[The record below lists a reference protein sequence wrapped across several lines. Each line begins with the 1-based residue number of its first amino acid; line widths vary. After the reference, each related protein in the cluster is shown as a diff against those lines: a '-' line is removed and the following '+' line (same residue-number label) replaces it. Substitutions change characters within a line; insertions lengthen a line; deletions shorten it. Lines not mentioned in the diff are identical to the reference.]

1 MRCYSPVQV
10 RASVD
15 YSSDPTQYHIGYT
28 SMFAEA
34 VGVAP
39 FKDNFWTT
47 SVQPGNPG
55 SKLMFTVTCLGP
67 LVLRGTVGARHDG
80 LLHQFSP
87 LLLCLVSLRRMCQS
101 TPRCCQSTSF
111 SACPFFACLRLFPAV
126 SLRLGRLI
134 VSFACIASIFAA
146 LQ

>member
-1 MRCYSPVQV
+1 MTHTAYVMRCYSPVQV

-55 SKLMFTVTCLGP
+55 SKLMFTGTCLGP
-67 LVLRGTVGARHDG
+67 LVLRGTVGVRHDG
-80 LLHQFSP
+80 LPRQVSP
-87 LLLCLVSLRRMCQS
+87 LLPVVCQCLCLCEGCASPLRDVVS
-101 TPRCCQSTSF
+101 P
-111 SACPFFACLRLFPAV
+111 PLFRPIPS
-126 SLRLGRLI
+126 SLAFDC
-134 VSFACIASIFAA
+134 S
-146 LQ
+146 LQYHFG